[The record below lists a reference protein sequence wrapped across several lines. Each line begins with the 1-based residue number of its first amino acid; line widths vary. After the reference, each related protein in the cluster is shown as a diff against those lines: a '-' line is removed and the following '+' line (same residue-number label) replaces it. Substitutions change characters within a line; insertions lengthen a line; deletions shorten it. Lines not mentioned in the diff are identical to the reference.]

1 MRVLGM
7 GRMTSPLLIVSF
19 IFFVTYFSGS
29 RASAET
35 TGESLFKENCSAC
48 HPDGGN
54 ILNPKKTLKQK
65 DLEVNDI
72 KTAEAIV
79 KKMRNPGP
87 VPTHPQE
94 WAGMKMF
101 DKNKISDQDALKIA
115 EYILKTFH

>member
-1 MRVLGM
+1 MRVLRKM
-7 GRMTSPLLIVSF
+7 IFPLLVVSF
-19 IFFVTYFSGS
+19 VLFLTSLSGS
-29 RASAET
+29 WASAQT
-35 TGESLFKENCSAC
+35 TGESLFKEHCSAC
-48 HPDGGN
+48 HPDGDN

-65 DLEVNDI
+65 DLEANDI
-72 KTAEAIV
+72 RTAEAIV

-101 DKNKISDQDALKIA
+101 DKNKISDEDALKIA